1 MVAKF
6 KNKLIF
12 FIIMKKV
19 MNYLLIT
26 LLIIFPVAYASEEE
40 DIILSNIDCKLEG
53 HNSPYRY
60 IAHAGGAIDGV
71 IYVNSIEGME
81 LAYSNGYKMF
91 EVDLLITSDGKLIG
105 SHGWSDWRNK
115 TKKNIDH
122 PDFNTVE
129 NTLLYDKYHA
139 ITMKYLNSFFLKH
152 RDAIL
157 VTDKITDYKLLMNSF
172 LYPNRLIAE
181 VFNENDLKRA
191 LDAGI
196 LYPILSFVYT
206 HDQVMSVKKK
216 YDVKFIAL
224 HSATMITQKENISLL
239 KDEGVCVYVYTSNEK
254 TFLNEYI
261 PSEIYGVYTDFY
273 VPKSNT
279 FNCVGNKCT
288 TY

>member
-1 MVAKF
+1 M
-6 KNKLIF
+6 KNI
-12 FIIMKKV
+12 

-26 LLIIFPVAYASEEE
+26 LLIIFPVAYASEE
-40 DIILSNIDCKLEG
+40 DNFTLSSIDCKSEG
-53 HNSPYRY
+53 QNSPYRY
-60 IAHAGGAIDGV
+60 IAHGGGAIDGF

-105 SHGWSDWRNK
+105 SHDWSDWRSQTK
-115 TKKNIDH
+115 TNIDH

-129 NTLLYDKYHA
+129 KTLLYGKYHA
-139 ITMKYLNSFFLKH
+139 ITMNYLNSFFLKH

-157 VTDKITDYKLLMNSF
+157 VTDKITDYTLLMNSF

-181 VFNENDLKRA
+181 VFNEKDLKRA
-191 LDAGI
+191 IDAGI
-196 LYPILSFVYT
+196 SYPILSFVHSY
-206 HDQVMSVKKK
+206 DEVMSVKKK

-224 HSATMITQKENISLL
+224 HSATIIPKKESISLL

-261 PSEIYGVYTDFY
+261 PSKIYGVYTDFY
-273 VPKSNT
+273 APKSNT
-279 FNCVGNKCT
+279 FNCVGKKCK